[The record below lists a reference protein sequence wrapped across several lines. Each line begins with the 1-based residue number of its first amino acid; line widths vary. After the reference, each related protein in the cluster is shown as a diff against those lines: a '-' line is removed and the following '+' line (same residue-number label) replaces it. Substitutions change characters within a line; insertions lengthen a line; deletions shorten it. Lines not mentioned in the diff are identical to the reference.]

1 MDETQ
6 KKSFVLFTDLREPLE
21 DLSDEQVGKLFRAVL
36 DYVEDGTEPE
46 FSGTLKLA
54 FSFVKISLDR
64 NLEKY
69 RQTVERRRAAGRAG
83 GLASAAARRQRAEEE
98 AENAE
103 KLQANSTDS
112 SKSSNRSSVER
123 LNHVHVHVP
132 DSVPVHVPDND
143 PVPVSV
149 PVSGPVPVE
158 NEADTNDGEDRTD
171 RADGKI
177 LCEVCGWPLT
187 DGVASYSRDR
197 YGRFLCQK
205 CQVTHGPTAP
215 PPLKRT
221 AVNYGTPDPATVRSA
236 YQQLLAEE
244 AEMEEVRG

>member
-36 DYVEDGTEPE
+36 DYVEDGTEPV

-103 KLQANSTDS
+103 KLQANPTDS

-123 LNHVHVHVP
+123 LNHVHVPVREPDPVRGPVP
-132 DSVPVHVPDND
+132 DNEPDPVRGPVCDPVHVAD
-143 PVPVSV
+143 PT
-149 PVSGPVPVE
+149 
-158 NEADTNDGEDRTD
+158 NTDKTNDETD
-171 RADGKI
+171 GQIR
-177 LCEVCGWPLT
+177 CEVCGWLLT
-187 DGVASYSRDR
+187 DGVAAYSRDKF
-197 YGRFLCQK
+197 GRLLCQK
-205 CQVTHGPTAP
+205 CQAKAQAQPLP
-215 PPLKRT
+215 PRKTEKKYFPP
-221 AVNYGTPDPATVRSA
+221 NPATVRA
-236 YQQLLAEE
+236 CYQALLEEEE
-244 AEMEEVRG
+244 AMDG

>member
-1 MDETQ
+1 MDDNQ
-6 KKSFVLFTDLREPLE
+6 KKSFVLFADLREPLE

-36 DYVEDGTEPE
+36 DYVGDRTEPD

-64 NLEKY
+64 NMEKY

-112 SKSSNRSSVER
+112 SKRSSAER
-123 LNHVHVHVP
+123 LNHVHVPV
-132 DSVPVHVPDND
+132 SVPVPVPDND
-143 PVPVSV
+143 PVPVPVSV
-149 PVSGPVPVE
+149 PVG
-158 NEADTNDGEDRTD
+158 NEANTNNTNDGEDKTD
-171 RADGKI
+171 RTDGKI

-187 DGVASYSRDR
+187 DGVASYSRDKFGR
-197 YGRFLCQK
+197 YLCQK

-215 PPLKRT
+215 PPPKKT
-221 AVNYGTPDPATVRSA
+221 VNSYGTPNPATVRA
-236 YQQLLAEE
+236 CYQALLEE
-244 AEMEEVRG
+244 EGAME

>member
-103 KLQANSTDS
+103 KLQANPTDS

-149 PVSGPVPVE
+149 PVSVPVE
-158 NEADTNDGEDRTD
+158 NEADTNDTNDGEDKTD
-171 RADGKI
+171 RTDGKI

-187 DGVASYSRDR
+187 DGVASYSRDKFGR
-197 YGRFLCQK
+197 YLCQK

-215 PPLKRT
+215 PPPKKT
-221 AVNYGTPDPATVRSA
+221 GNSYGTPNPATVRA
-236 YQQLLAEE
+236 CYQALLAEE
-244 AEMEEVRG
+244 AELEEVK